1 MRLYLRK
8 NQGKGKEEDP
18 DYIIT
23 QKQRNAD
30 DTGYTM
36 FQVGTGRKDVFPS
49 NGEEESVILIDIEI
63 TKSTYAR
70 G

>member
-1 MRLYLRK
+1 MKLYLRK
-8 NQGKGKEEDP
+8 NQAKTTDEQP
-18 DYIIT
+18 DYVIT

-30 DTGYTM
+30 DTGYAM
-36 FQVGTGRKDVFPS
+36 IQVGTGRKDVFPS